1 MATCNQGCDDREQA
15 DAVFCPSEDS
25 CSPGY
30 KPSCVM
36 GIRLN
41 LKYIDRTNE
50 NILTGRMKTNSKIP
64 SPRSNVAATF
74 RFLVVLIGIFPIM
87 LWRQALIPIVWWWV
101 RWMECWLQHQDFHK
115 PCLRV
120 KESQKNSMH
129 TWHIV
134 PCVFFCYVVFSC
146 NNLNNEVFILLRH
159 YLSKDAAY
167 FAAKIRRKR
176 RVTKLI

>member
-1 MATCNQGCDDREQA
+1 
-15 DAVFCPSEDS
+15 
-25 CSPGY
+25 
-30 KPSCVM
+30 
-36 GIRLN
+36 
-41 LKYIDRTNE
+41 
-50 NILTGRMKTNSKIP
+50 MKTHSKIP

-87 LWRQALIPIVWWWV
+87 LWGQALIPIVWWWV
-101 RWMECWLQHQDFHK
+101 RWMECWLQHQDFYK

-120 KESQKNSMH
+120 KVSQKCSMH

-159 YLSKDAAY
+159 YLLKNAAY

-176 RVTKLI
+176 RVTKLIRLYFDSLSGNGCCKYVFKDDFLWFSTLLRTTFCSFIHF

>member
-1 MATCNQGCDDREQA
+1 
-15 DAVFCPSEDS
+15 
-25 CSPGY
+25 
-30 KPSCVM
+30 
-36 GIRLN
+36 
-41 LKYIDRTNE
+41 
-50 NILTGRMKTNSKIP
+50 MKTHSKIP

-87 LWRQALIPIVWWWV
+87 LWWQALIPIVWWWV

-129 TWHIV
+129 TWHIE

-159 YLSKDAAY
+159 YLSKNAAY

-176 RVTKLI
+176 RVTKLIRLYFDVIRSFFTSNSTDLSSLVPSILLEWTTALVICLPFLYIINWVVIVYV

>member
-64 SPRSNVAATF
+64 SHRSNVAATI
-74 RFLVVLIGIFPIM
+74 RFLVVLIGIFPRM
-87 LWRQALIPIVWWWV
+87 QWGKELIPIV
-101 RWMECWLQHQDFHK
+101 
-115 PCLRV
+115 
-120 KESQKNSMH
+120 
-129 TWHIV
+129 
-134 PCVFFCYVVFSC
+134 
-146 NNLNNEVFILLRH
+146 
-159 YLSKDAAY
+159 
-167 FAAKIRRKR
+167 
-176 RVTKLI
+176 

>member
-1 MATCNQGCDDREQA
+1 
-15 DAVFCPSEDS
+15 
-25 CSPGY
+25 
-30 KPSCVM
+30 
-36 GIRLN
+36 
-41 LKYIDRTNE
+41 
-50 NILTGRMKTNSKIP
+50 MKTHSKIP

-87 LWRQALIPIVWWWV
+87 LWWQALIPIVWWWV
-101 RWMECWLQHQDFHK
+101 RWMECWLQHQDFYK

-146 NNLNNEVFILLRH
+146 NNLNKEVFILLRH
-159 YLSKDAAY
+159 YLSKNAAY

-176 RVTKLI
+176 RVTKLIGYILTFSVFPFREKQNVKTNKNSFKNITYHLEYQNLLLSLRGKY

>member
-1 MATCNQGCDDREQA
+1 
-15 DAVFCPSEDS
+15 
-25 CSPGY
+25 
-30 KPSCVM
+30 
-36 GIRLN
+36 
-41 LKYIDRTNE
+41 
-50 NILTGRMKTNSKIP
+50 MKTHSKIP

-87 LWRQALIPIVWWWV
+87 LWGQALIPIVWWWV

-134 PCVFFCYVVFSC
+134 PCVFFSYVVFSC
-146 NNLNNEVFILLRH
+146 NNFNNEVFVLCGIIYPKTPHICGKDTKKTPRH
-159 YLSKDAAY
+159 QINLGYIKRYQKLFHFLFYRFIFFDTFNSVGMNNSTGHLSAFFIY
-167 FAAKIRRKR
+167 N
-176 RVTKLI
+176 